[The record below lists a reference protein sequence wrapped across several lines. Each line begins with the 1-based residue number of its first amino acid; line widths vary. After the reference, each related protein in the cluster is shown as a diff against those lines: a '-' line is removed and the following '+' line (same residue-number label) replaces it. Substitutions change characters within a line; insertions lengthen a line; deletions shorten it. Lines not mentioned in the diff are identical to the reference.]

1 MGFKRSKS
9 TGSVDVD
16 NVYQVGKHFIG
27 PDREFKVFPA
37 DAQFERFVGVTVFSA
52 DRLEVIE
59 TRTELVSC
67 LLNGDLIFTPQICN
81 NKLYREQ

>member
-1 MGFKRSKS
+1 MGFERSKS

-59 TRTELVSC
+59 SRKELHTCCGS
-67 LLNGDLIFTPQICN
+67 
-81 NKLYREQ
+81 

>member
-59 TRTELVSC
+59 SRKELHTC
-67 LLNGDLIFTPQICN
+67 LLNRGLSFAPQICN
-81 NKLYREQ
+81 NKLSREE

>member
-9 TGSVDVD
+9 TGSVDVE

-52 DRLEVIE
+52 DRLEVNK
-59 TRTELVSC
+59 
-67 LLNGDLIFTPQICN
+67 LLMTSNTNNCN
-81 NKLYREQ
+81 NHNSVKLMKYEKWIFM

>member
-16 NVYQVGKHFIG
+16 NVYLVGKHFIG

-59 TRTELVSC
+59 AIKELVLKFFKRRSK
-67 LLNGDLIFTPQICN
+67 LRMSKLQQLIA
-81 NKLYREQ
+81 